1 MEKDKL
7 RKDLEKALGE
17 VDGLKTMLA
26 KETLNT
32 IHTQMDE
39 SYTKDNIGGKMVF
52 KNIVEGA
59 GVGNSFGIKNDR
71 PAVTE
76 TDMRRDR
83 ARSNMT
89 RIGLKV
95 PNLDLSNL
103 KQVKDY
109 KDWYQ
114 YSKKLEDAIK
124 LLRERINFLE
134 EDSIQQVI
142 RIESLS
148 QQNEELHDLNVQLSE
163 SYHQL
168 LKRSDLLPIHREGLT
183 QKRDISFGVN
193 SPIDSDS
200 NGGPSGPRRKKRSHT
215 VTLFCKK
222 NLTLAVEEINRENEQ
237 RALSR
242 ALLKQ
247 EPIRVNDS

>member
-1 MEKDKL
+1 
-7 RKDLEKALGE
+7 
-17 VDGLKTMLA
+17 
-26 KETLNT
+26 
-32 IHTQMDE
+32 
-39 SYTKDNIGGKMVF
+39 MVF

-148 QQNEELHDLNVQLSE
+148 
-163 SYHQL
+163 
-168 LKRSDLLPIHREGLT
+168 
-183 QKRDISFGVN
+183 
-193 SPIDSDS
+193 
-200 NGGPSGPRRKKRSHT
+200 
-215 VTLFCKK
+215 
-222 NLTLAVEEINRENEQ
+222 
-237 RALSR
+237 
-242 ALLKQ
+242 
-247 EPIRVNDS
+247 